1 MTTGLWAA
9 ISGMPAAAVVAAIP
23 PACRRTLDDAT
34 AWTDGDDAIIE
45 APVWPAAGATHF
57 VPAFSA
63 LTPEPF
69 SVRHELSVR
78 VGAAWS
84 PWVAGVGLGPAPFA
98 PLPDAPPLRVDV
110 DVFRAAA
117 PVEAVRLRARLLPA
131 RRRDGARLLAAPGGP
146 RRARRRDVPRRHR
159 SLRRVARRGDG
170 RRSPRH
176 RRLSSAL
183 PRLGRR
189 RVVSRAGPA
198 GHRLHPLCGRRA
210 RRRGHRRHERASRRA
225 HGPRRRRCPR
235 ERSRR
240 PERRRRPAPL
250 PHHRPRTRVARA
262 HRRRLRTLPTPP

>member
-57 VPAFSA
+57 VPSFSA

-69 SVRHELSVR
+69 SVRLELSVR

-117 PVEAVRLRARLLPA
+117 PVEAVRLRARLRAPTTTAIVGAPWLLA
-131 RRRDGARLLAAPGGP
+131 VSAADGAAAPP
-146 RRARRRDVPRRHR
+146 
-159 SLRRVARRGDG
+159 
-170 RRSPRH
+170 
-176 RRLSSAL
+176 SA
-183 PRLGRR
+183 
-189 RVVSRAGPA
+189 SAAGPA
-198 GHRLHPLCGRRA
+198 RLAVRA
-210 RRRGHRRHERASRRA
+210 LSQMESDAAG
-225 HGPRRRRCPR
+225 
-235 ERSRR
+235 
-240 PERRRRPAPL
+240 
-250 PHHRPRTRVARA
+250 
-262 HRRRLRTLPTPP
+262 